1 MTNPPSP
8 SPARRWRPL
17 ARNKTKPPRNVP
29 VTTAAPGEGIF
40 EITRWACVNWHN
52 LLTQDQAVVGDIF
65 NLGPNESGKTTLLD
79 GLHFALSFGEPH
91 MEWNSAADPNA
102 SEAKLKREGRTLK
115 DVIFRVNEHT
125 QNETPNIVYFAVE
138 VKNRTTDEVYSI
150 AVGAYAATAESDA
163 EKWGLILPKPLRDVQ
178 LLDATTETVH
188 DRDKLEET
196 YGTQNVYGVMRFRQ
210 KMSEIFFGSVDDY
223 DQVLKLWK
231 LGKSY
236 NRLVQQSDNFA
247 ALFRQALPRPD
258 PADFDSARSQL
269 DTIRGIRAAIQSIT
283 QQRDDLTKVEG
294 ELKTINRQRAAIAR
308 YNLRDT
314 TNEIELADVNKK
326 KAQGVLAE
334 IQAQRAQLDQ
344 QESETRAELREK
356 EGLISDLQA
365 AGVDELSQAT
375 ESARRELEAAAGRL
389 SEANRDQ
396 AGAAAK
402 LGDAA
407 KIEEKAWDDA
417 TYALKSVSQAIETQR
432 ALLPKGASAGFGAV
446 LHSMNSA
453 LTSVQRE
460 EPTLSE
466 KYGEAVDALRVLVDQ
481 HREQLLGQLQRAEAE
496 AQRCKE
502 EAQQKRDARENL
514 ARHKD
519 VPPDARLPAAVRGI
533 ERSVVALYAGI
544 EIHPGREQ
552 DAALLEAYLG
562 PINLSAILPLENEQA
577 DRVRRHVQARAHDLK
592 VVDAVNLR
600 TPSIPH
606 DSILQVIQLER
617 SHPLATAYLT
627 SEFADIRL
635 RNADDPR
642 RTDERVIWR
651 NGEVY
656 DTHAWILPNVRD
668 RPLFLGKEAR
678 EETTRAAIAKLDE
691 EISALDE
698 RAREAAKTAK
708 DAAARRGV
716 YQSIATEIQ
725 SSYNRHRVDAKIQH
739 LASSRSDLTHARSN
753 EQRESARLERER
765 REWSAR
771 RGRLETLETQ
781 ARETGVDKKIDALA
795 DARARAT
802 QLHATLEKVSNARGA
817 FDTRAT
823 QENASL
829 TAAEIKLKEF
839 TPRRQAQFE
848 ELKILLRLTGPEVD
862 AYLRE
867 NQFHR
872 IKHTP
877 QSKRTEASE
886 TIGAAKSTIEST
898 LIELSAKRSLRY
910 DFETNTVTES
920 VGGRPLQLVVDE
932 IEKNLEAKHLEDVE
946 ATRIL
951 SEKIIVEGIAARIKD
966 DVTEMD
972 GLLDKVNEALKNVEF
987 RGTRYKIQALPIK
1000 DPRVAQIRRLVL
1012 EASAEASQ
1020 ENLADFIRLH
1030 LEATTPVEGDVPQ
1043 LFDYRRWYD
1052 FRIVSVSVEPDAD
1065 VKDRTAKGSGGRQA
1079 VPKYLFCFCLFSILY
1094 DRLGS
1099 RLRLVLIDEAF
1110 QRIDPGNID
1119 QLIRFAKTRELCLIV
1134 TNPDLDGAT
1143 ESMQAST
1150 VNMFHKNEL
1159 NECFVERWTKMATA
1173 IYVRRSE

>member
-1 MTNPPSP
+1 M
-8 SPARRWRPL
+8 AR
-17 ARNKTKPPRNVP
+17 TKSKASRSVP
-29 VTTAAPGEGIF
+29 VTTPAPREGVF
-40 EITRWACVNWHN
+40 EITHWACVNWHN

-79 GLHFALSFGEPH
+79 GIHFALSFGEPH

-102 SEAKLKREGRTLK
+102 SETKLKREGRTLK

-125 QNETPNIVYFAVE
+125 QNDLPNIVYFAVE
-138 VKNRTTDEVYSI
+138 LKNRITNEVYSI
-150 AVGAYAATAESDA
+150 AVGAYAATLEADA
-163 EKWGLILPKPLRDVQ
+163 EKWGLILPRPLREIALV
-178 LLDATTETVH
+178 DAANDTVH
-188 DRDKLEET
+188 DRDKLEEV
-196 YGTQNVYGVMRFRQ
+196 YGPHNVYSVIRFRQ
-210 KMSEIFFGSVDDY
+210 KMAELFFGSVDDY

-294 ELKTINRQRAAIAR
+294 ELKTITRQRAAIAR

-314 TNEIELADVNKK
+314 TNEIELAESNRK
-326 KAQGVLAE
+326 KADGELAE
-334 IQAQRAQLDQ
+334 IQKLRTQLDQ
-344 QESETRAELREK
+344 NESETRAELREK

-375 ESARRELEAAAGRL
+375 EAARREVVAAAGRL
-389 SEANRDQ
+389 SEADRDHASA
-396 AGAAAK
+396 AGELTEAAR
-402 LGDAA
+402 
-407 KIEEKAWDDA
+407 IEEKAWDD
-417 TYALKSVSQAIETQR
+417 TTHALKSVGQTIEAQR
-432 ALLPKGASAGFGAV
+432 ALLPKGASQGFGAV
-446 LHSMNSA
+446 LHAMNGA

-460 EPTLSE
+460 EPTLDG
-466 KYGEAVDALRVLVDQ
+466 KYADAIEALRVLVEQ
-481 HREQLLGQLQRAEAE
+481 HREQLLRELERAEAE
-496 AQRCKE
+496 VQRCAD
-502 EAQQKRDARENL
+502 EAAKKREVRDTLTRQ
-514 ARHKD
+514 KD
-519 VPPDARLPAAVRGI
+519 VPPDDRLPTALRGI
-533 ERSVVALYAGI
+533 EASVVAMYAGI
-544 EIHPGREQ
+544 EIKPGREQ

-562 PINLSAILPLENEQA
+562 PINLSAILPLENELT

-592 VVDAVNLR
+592 VVDNANLR
-600 TPSIPH
+600 TQDIPY
-606 DSILQVIQLER
+606 DSILQVIHFER
-617 SHPLATAYLT
+617 SHPLATAYLL
-627 SEFADIRL
+627 SEFADVRIRD
-635 RNADDPR
+635 ADQPR
-642 RTDERVIWR
+642 RTDERVVWR
-651 NGEVY
+651 NGQVY
-656 DTHAWILPNVRD
+656 DTHAWTLPVVRE
-668 RPLFLGKEAR
+668 RPSFLGKEAR

-691 EISALDE
+691 EVNVLDE
-698 RAREAAKTAK
+698 RASESNKIAK
-708 DAAARRGV
+708 DAAARRATYLSV
-716 YQSIATEIQ
+716 ATEIHA
-725 SSYNRHRVDAKIQH
+725 SYNRHRVDSKIQH
-739 LASSRSDLTHARSN
+739 LASVRSHLTHARSN
-753 EQRESARLERER
+753 KDREFARLERER

-771 RGRLETLETQ
+771 RGRLEALEDQ
-781 ARETGVDKKIDALA
+781 ARETGVDKKIEALA
-795 DARARAT
+795 NARARAS
-802 QLHATLEKVSNARGA
+802 QLHTALENFSKERGSL
-817 FDTRAT
+817 DTRAA

-829 TAAEIKLKEF
+829 AAAECKLKEF
-839 TPRRQAQFE
+839 TPKRQTQFE

-886 TIGAAKSTIEST
+886 AIGAAKTTIEST

-920 VGGRPLQLVVDE
+920 VGARDLQLVVDE
-932 IEKNLEAKHLEDVE
+932 LERNLEAKHLEDVE
-946 ATRIL
+946 ATRVL

-966 DVTEMD
+966 DVSEMD
-972 GLLDKVNEALKNVEF
+972 GLLDKVNDALKNVEF
-987 RGTRYKIQALPIK
+987 RGTRYKIQATPIK

-1052 FRIVSVSVEPDAD
+1052 FRIVSVNVDPDAE

-1094 DRLGS
+1094 DRLAS

-1119 QLIRFAKTRELCLIV
+1119 QLIRFAKTRELHLIV

-1159 NECFVERWTKMATA
+1159 NESFVERWTKMATA
-1173 IYVRRSE
+1173 IYVRRNE